1 MRDATDRINVVVREV
16 LEDITGAS
24 AETIRPRDRLVD
36 DLKAT
41 GDDLSFVFVPA
52 VERQLGVHVPQDAW
66 RRVFTVQ
73 DAVEVL
79 RVALAE
85 RP

>member
-1 MRDATDRINVVVREV
+1 MSPANDRIDGIVREA
-16 LEDITGAS
+16 LADITGAS
-24 AETIRPRDRLVD
+24 AETIHSEDRLVD

-52 VERQLGVHVPQDAW
+52 VERQLGVPIEHEAW

-73 DAVEVL
+73 DAVHVL
-79 RVALAE
+79 RAALAE
-85 RP
+85 RQ